1 MVGFCRGKMASPSK
15 KAKKPIITK
24 MFNDPIHGSMELH
37 PLLIKI
43 IDTPQFQRLR
53 FIKQLGGVYFV
64 YPGAS
69 HNRFEHSIGVGYLA
83 GKLAEA
89 LRSRQPELNITD
101 RDVLCVQIAGLC
113 HDLGHGPFSH
123 LYDGLFLPKALE
135 KKRKLKKWKHENG
148 SCDMLDHLL
157 KENNLEP
164 VMEKYGLK
172 PEEDITFIK
181 EMIAGPLQQSK
192 EQEASSPHYWDFK
205 GRPEEKSFLY
215 EIVSNKR
222 NGVDV
227 DKFDYLARD
236 SLYLEIKNTFDFHRF
251 LQFARVCEVDGRKTI
266 CTRDIEEDN
275 MYDLFYIRHRL
286 HKRAYQHRVNKVIE
300 HMIAE
305 AFFKA
310 DGHMQ
315 IKGSGGRM
323 FTLSTAIEDMEAYTK
338 LTDNVFEEILKSSC
352 SELKQA
358 REILQNIISRKI
370 YKFVGERKQEDPI
383 EDWKSQITGWKEGLA
398 EGKRNLTSEDF
409 EILVIN
415 MDYGMKDKNP
425 VEHMHFYSKKE
436 PDVAKPMSPENES
449 SIGTLIF
456 SEQLIR
462 VFCKKIDEQS
472 VEAAR
477 QHFEQWMKPNLDGS
491 EEAME
496 ILQNIVSRKIYKFV
510 GETKPGYPIKDW
522 KSRISGWKEG
532 LAQLLPD
539 EEENNLKPEDFE
551 ILVIEMDYGMDDKDP
566 IQHVHFYSKSELD
579 KAKPM
584 PEEKGSRIRTTCFS
598 EQLIRVFCKKIDDK
612 SVEAA
617 KKHFKQWLEKNPYL
631 DESEEARKIQQKIV
645 SGEIY
650 KFVGER
656 KQKDPIKDWKSRIS
670 GWKEGLAQPLPDEEE
685 NNLKPEDF
693 EILVINMDYGMK
705 DKNPVQHMDFYS
717 KKEPD
722 VAKPMSPENAPSI
735 GTENFSEQLIR
746 VFCKKIDEQSVEAA
760 RQQFEQ
766 WMKPNLDGSEEAME
780 ILQNIVSRKIY
791 KCVGETK
798 PGYPIKD
805 WKSQI
810 SGWKKVLAQPL
821 PDEEENNLTSEDFEI
836 LVINKDYGMKDENS
850 KNESRIGTEIF
861 SEQLIRVFCKK
872 IDEQSVEAAK
882 KHYDQWLEKEP
893 NLVGPEE
900 ARKIPQNIV
909 SFESYKCVGET
920 KPEYP
925 IEDWESRISGWKKV
939 LAQPLP
945 DEEEN
950 NLKPEDFEIL
960 VINKD
965 YGMKD
970 ENSKNAPSIGTTIFS
985 EQLIRVFCKKID
997 EQSVEAARQHFKQW

>member
-1 MVGFCRGKMASPSK
+1 MASPSK
-15 KAKKPIITK
+15 KANKTIITK
-24 MFNDPIHGSMELH
+24 VFNDPIHGSIELH

-123 LYDGLFLPKALE
+123 LYDGMFLTDALE
-135 KKRKLKKWKHENG
+135 KKEKEMRKNGELGEMEKLEKWKHEKG
-148 SCDMLDHLL
+148 SCDMLDHML
-157 KENNLEP
+157 KQKYLKPAILEEDMTEDRRLQESKEQEEQSKLEQVMMEKHKLNPEDVKDIQEMIAEQESKEQEEQSKLEQVMMEKYNLKPEDVKFIKEIIAEQESKEQKEQSELEQ
-164 VMEKYGLK
+164 VMEKHNLNSDVVKIIQEIIAEGKKGSSDGLNYQLKPIDLEQMMKEEYGHEPEDVKNIKVMIAEQESKEQKEQSKLEQVMMEKYKLNPEDVKNIQEIIAEGKKYETLKDLMRQYGLK

-181 EMIAGPLQQSK
+181 EMIAGPLQESK
-192 EQEASSPHYWDFK
+192 EQEGSCDGLNHLLKPIDEVMMEKYKLKPEDVKNIKVMIAEQESKEQKEQSKLEQEMMKKYNLKPEDVKNIQEMIAKGKKWPYK
-205 GRPEEKSFLY
+205 GRPKEKSFLY
-215 EIVSNKR
+215 EIVSNKK

-236 SLYLEIKNTFDFHRF
+236 SLYLGIKNTFDFHRF

-305 AFFKA
+305 AFLKA
-310 DGHMQ
+310 DGHIQ
-315 IKGSGGRM
+315 IEGSGGRM

-338 LTDNVFEEILKSSC
+338 LTDNVFEEILKSSRP
-352 SELKQA
+352 ELQEA
-358 REILQNIISRKI
+358 R
-370 YKFVGERKQEDPI
+370 
-383 EDWKSQITGWKEGLA
+383 
-398 EGKRNLTSEDF
+398 
-409 EILVIN
+409 
-415 MDYGMKDKNP
+415 
-425 VEHMHFYSKKE
+425 
-436 PDVAKPMSPENES
+436 
-449 SIGTLIF
+449 
-456 SEQLIR
+456 
-462 VFCKKIDEQS
+462 
-472 VEAAR
+472 
-477 QHFEQWMKPNLDGS
+477 
-491 EEAME
+491 E

-510 GETKPGYPIKDW
+510 GETKPKKTIKDW
-522 KSRISGWKEG
+522 KSLIPSWKKG
-532 LAQLLPD
+532 LA
-539 EEENNLKPEDFE
+539 
-551 ILVIEMDYGMDDKDP
+551 
-566 IQHVHFYSKSELD
+566 
-579 KAKPM
+579 
-584 PEEKGSRIRTTCFS
+584 EEK
-598 EQLIRVFCKKIDDK
+598 L
-612 SVEAA
+612 
-617 KKHFKQWLEKNPYL
+617 
-631 DESEEARKIQQKIV
+631 
-645 SGEIY
+645 
-650 KFVGER
+650 
-656 KQKDPIKDWKSRIS
+656 
-670 GWKEGLAQPLPDEEE
+670 
-685 NNLKPEDF
+685 NLTPKDF